1 MSGLDIVYNGKQMIK
16 EAVHNIS
23 KYKVSDSNSV
33 SFSRSCSYK
42 FKSSNIV
49 KNVVKNS
56 PADSASLKAG
66 DLIVKIKN
74 KSVHASKLNDIIA
87 EFNEKLN
94 RKIQLKIKRLGIK
107 MTF

>member
-23 KYKVSDSNSV
+23 KYKVSDRNSV
-33 SFSRSCSYK
+33 SFIRSCSYK
-42 FKSSNIV
+42 FKSSYIV

-74 KSVHASKLNDIIA
+74 KFAHASKLNDIIA

>member
-23 KYKVSDSNSV
+23 KYKVSDRNSV
-33 SFSRSCSYK
+33 SFIRSCSYK

-66 DLIVKIKN
+66 DLIVKIK
-74 KSVHASKLNDIIA
+74 KQICTR
-87 EFNEKLN
+87 F
-94 RKIQLKIKRLGIK
+94 
-107 MTF
+107 